1 MAAYKDLEQ
10 QYGRAMEEHGF
21 LPDPENRRYGS
32 MGLCWRHTSQQ
43 GGGFF
48 WTYGQQNL
56 YTIKIHDF
64 FFHEDQLLEFHW
76 PESLSVT
83 WYESISGEEFSPCRR
98 LVPGCVKSF
107 IGGREPYRAL
117 IHRQIPIVS
126 IGVEITPAYYRDYLR
141 RQFPEE
147 YQSLLE
153 SFQTLDQTEHFPEM
167 VQLLKQVRDYRGEG
181 LPARRSRKNRRPAG
195 NYDASTAPWSRNA
208 GSPDLE

>member
-1 MAAYKDLEQ
+1 MAANKDLEQ

-141 RQFPEE
+141 RQFPQE

-167 VQLLKQVRDYRGEG
+167 VQLLNRCATTGGRGFPPVCFMMG
-181 LPARRSRKNRRPAG
+181 RWRRRWRWWQSG
-195 NYDASTAPWSRNA
+195 T
-208 GSPDLE
+208 

>member
-1 MAAYKDLEQ
+1 MAANKDLEQ

-48 WTYGQQNL
+48 WTYGQQDL

-83 WYESISGEEFSPCRR
+83 WYESISGEEFSP
-98 LVPGCVKSF
+98 
-107 IGGREPYRAL
+107 
-117 IHRQIPIVS
+117 
-126 IGVEITPAYYRDYLR
+126 
-141 RQFPEE
+141 
-147 YQSLLE
+147 
-153 SFQTLDQTEHFPEM
+153 
-167 VQLLKQVRDYRGEG
+167 
-181 LPARRSRKNRRPAG
+181 
-195 NYDASTAPWSRNA
+195 
-208 GSPDLE
+208 

>member
-1 MAAYKDLEQ
+1 MAANKDLEQ

-48 WTYGQQNL
+48 WTYGQQDL

-141 RQFPEE
+141 RQFSPQRSIKACWSPFKRWIR
-147 YQSLLE
+147 QS
-153 SFQTLDQTEHFPEM
+153 T
-167 VQLLKQVRDYRGEG
+167 
-181 LPARRSRKNRRPAG
+181 SRKWC
-195 NYDASTAPWSRNA
+195 SS
-208 GSPDLE
+208 

>member
-10 QYGRAMEEHGF
+10 QYGQAMEEHGF
-21 LPDPENRRYGS
+21 IPDPENRRYGS
-32 MGLCWRHTSQQ
+32 MGLCWRHSSRQ

-48 WTYGQQNL
+48 WTYGQQDL

-107 IGGREPYRAL
+107 IGGR
-117 IHRQIPIVS
+117 
-126 IGVEITPAYYRDYLR
+126 GT
-141 RQFPEE
+141 
-147 YQSLLE
+147 
-153 SFQTLDQTEHFPEM
+153 
-167 VQLLKQVRDYRGEG
+167 
-181 LPARRSRKNRRPAG
+181 
-195 NYDASTAPWSRNA
+195 
-208 GSPDLE
+208 

>member
-1 MAAYKDLEQ
+1 MAANKDLEQ

-21 LPDPENRRYGS
+21 LPDPENQRYGS

-48 WTYGQQNL
+48 WTYGQQDL

-126 IGVEITPAYYRDYLR
+126 IGVEITRLTTGIICAASFPRSIKACWSLFKRWI
-141 RQFPEE
+141 RQNTS
-147 YQSLLE
+147 QKWCS
-153 SFQTLDQTEHFPEM
+153 S
-167 VQLLKQVRDYRGEG
+167 
-181 LPARRSRKNRRPAG
+181 
-195 NYDASTAPWSRNA
+195 
-208 GSPDLE
+208 

>member
-10 QYGRAMEEHGF
+10 QYGQAMEEHGF

-48 WTYGQQNL
+48 WTYGQQDL

-141 RQFPEE
+141 RQFPQE

-167 VQLLKQVRDYRGEG
+167 VQLLKQVRDYREG
-181 LPARRSRKNRRPAG
+181 GASRPFV
-195 NYDASTAPWSRNA
+195 
-208 GSPDLE
+208 L